1 VTTPAG
7 AQVWWQVDGEASDAA
22 RLLQPAP
29 AKNAGFCEA
38 RRYLFRKPGA
48 GFEMRIDDER
58 LEDDPAALCWAWRP
72 GFYAGQVLAE
82 LLHNGARVAA
92 FELDVSPDPGKLGA
106 DAFQQMV
113 RELLAEDASL
123 VVGQEP
129 ATVQAGHLGRHQ
141 DPLVEFE
148 RLRRYVPD
156 FLRALATIRLQPRKA
171 LRSVRD
177 SVPLSHARRV
187 DRQTAVAASRSG
199 AVALFAQQEV
209 EASAFDPAMRL
220 DVPVVEETLD
230 SAANRALKYLATA
243 VLQRVRTVAVALEH
257 RVAREVE
264 SETRTPLASRWPV
277 RRQFLLDVE
286 GRLQHAL
293 RQVPF
298 PQVRRAEVSAA
309 GLNAVSAD
317 PLYARAWGR
326 GWRALRQGIESD
338 ATDERMWISPSW
350 EIYERWCFMKLGR
363 LLTQEAPQ
371 WQWQW
376 RPGARRWSGKLGARV
391 AELRLQPTFR
401 ATGKESPGRWS
412 VSKQREPDIVLR
424 VSTGDSHRFLVFD
437 AKYRATRANVL
448 DAMQSA
454 HVYQDSLRIGAQ
466 RPEASLLLVPANE
479 GAAWLGDAAFQAE
492 HKVGVHVMAPGR
504 EQRLPFVIGRLLNS
518 GTGP

>member
-1 VTTPAG
+1 MPG
-7 AQVWWQVDGEASDAA
+7 SQVWWHAEGEAFDAA
-22 RLLQPAP
+22 RPLQAAP
-29 AKNAGFCEA
+29 AKNTGFSEA
-38 RRYLFRKPGA
+38 RRYLFRKPGQ
-48 GFEMRIDDER
+48 GFELRIDDER
-58 LEDDPAALCWAWRP
+58 LEDDPAAPCWAWRP
-72 GFYAGQVLAE
+72 GFYAGEVSAE
-82 LLHNGARVAA
+82 LLHNGGRVEA
-92 FELDVSPDPGKLGA
+92 FQLDVSPDPGKLGA

-113 RELLAEDASL
+113 RELLAEDPSL

-129 ATVQAGHLGRHQ
+129 ATVQTGQLGRHQ

-148 RLRRYVPD
+148 RLRKYVPD
-156 FLRALATIRLQPRKA
+156 FLRALATIRLHPRKA

-199 AVALFAQQEV
+199 AVALFAQEV
-209 EASAFDPAMRL
+209 LEPSAFDPSMRL

-230 SAANRALKYLATA
+230 AAANRALKFLVTA
-243 VLQRVRTVAVALEH
+243 VLQRVRAVTDALH
-257 RVAREVE
+257 QRVSREVA

-277 RRQFLLDVE
+277 RRQFLLDAE
-286 GRLQHAL
+286 QRLQLAL

-298 PQVRRAEVSAA
+298 PHVRRAEVSAA

-338 ATDERMWISPSW
+338 TTDERMWISPSW

-363 LLTQEAPQ
+363 LLELHAPQ

-376 RPGARRWSGKLGARV
+376 RRGGNRWSGALAGRV

-401 ATGKESPGRWS
+401 TREKESPGRWS

-424 VSTGDSHRFLVFD
+424 VSVGDDHRFLVFD

-454 HVYQDSLRIGAQ
+454 HIYQDSLRIGAQ

-492 HKVGVHVMAPGR
+492 HKVGVHVMAPGG
-504 EQRLPFVIGRLLNS
+504 EPVLPPVVVELLKI
-518 GTGP
+518 

>member
-1 VTTPAG
+1 MTAVPG
-7 AQVWWQVDGEASDAA
+7 AQVWWHAEGDAFDAA
-22 RLLQPAP
+22 RPLQAAP
-29 AKNAGFCEA
+29 AKNAGFSEA
-38 RRYLFRKPGA
+38 RRYLLKKPGA
-48 GFEMRIDDER
+48 GFELRIDDER
-58 LEDDPAALCWAWRP
+58 LEDDPAAPCWTWRP
-72 GFYAGQVLAE
+72 GFYAGEVSAE
-82 LLHNGARVAA
+82 LLRDGTRVEA
-92 FELDVSPDPGKLGA
+92 FLLDVSPDPGKLGA

-113 RELLAEDASL
+113 QELLAEDPSL

-129 ATVQAGHLGRHQ
+129 ATVQTGQLGRHQ

-148 RLRRYVPD
+148 RLRRYMPD
-156 FLRALATIRLQPRKA
+156 FLRALATIRLHPRKA

-199 AVALFAQQEV
+199 AVALFAREIL
-209 EASAFDPAMRL
+209 EPAAFDPSMRL

-230 SAANRALKYLATA
+230 AAANRALKFLTMA
-243 VLQRVRTVAVALEH
+243 VLQRVRTVTAALQR
-257 RVAREVE
+257 RVENEDA

-277 RRQFLLDVE
+277 RRQFLLDAE
-286 GRLQHAL
+286 GRLQLAL

-298 PQVRRAEVSAA
+298 PHVRRADVSAA

-338 ATDERMWISPSW
+338 TTDERVWISPSW

-363 LLTQEAPQ
+363 LLEAQTPG
-371 WQWQW
+371 WQW
-376 RPGARRWSGKLGARV
+376 RRRSGSRRWLGRAAGRT
-391 AELRLQPTFR
+391 AEFRLQPTFR
-401 ATGKESPGRWS
+401 TSEMRVTGKWS

-424 VSTGDSHRFLVFD
+424 VSAGDSHRFLVFD

-454 HVYQDSLRIGAQ
+454 HIYQDSLRIGAQ

-479 GAAWLGDAAFQAE
+479 GAAWLGGAAFQAE
-492 HKVGVHVMAPGR
+492 HKVGVHVMAPGAAG
-504 EQRLPFVIGRLLNS
+504 QVPDAVVKLLR
-518 GTGP
+518 G

>member
-1 VTTPAG
+1 VAG
-7 AQVWWQVDGEASDAA
+7 AQVWWHAEGDAFDVA
-22 RLLQPAP
+22 RPLYAAP
-29 AKNAGFCEA
+29 AKNTGFSEA
-38 RRYLFRKPGA
+38 RRYLFRKPGT
-48 GFEMRIDDER
+48 GFELRIDDER
-58 LEDDPAALCWAWRP
+58 LEDDPAAPCWSWRP
-72 GFYAGQVLAE
+72 GFYAGEVAAE
-82 LLHNGARVAA
+82 LLHSGARVEA
-92 FELDVSPDPGKLGA
+92 FHLDVSPDPGKLGA

-113 RELLAEDASL
+113 RELLAEDPSL

-129 ATVQAGHLGRHQ
+129 ATVQTGQLGRHQ

-156 FLRALATIRLQPRKA
+156 FLRALATIRLHPRKA

-199 AVALFAQQEV
+199 AVALFAPEIL
-209 EASAFDPAMRL
+209 EPSAFDPSMRL

-230 SAANRALKYLATA
+230 AAANRALKFLVTA
-243 VLQRVRTVAVALEH
+243 VLQRVRTVAAALEH
-257 RVAREVE
+257 RVAREVA

-277 RRQFLLDVE
+277 RRQFLHDAE
-286 GRLQHAL
+286 ARLQHSL

-338 ATDERMWISPSW
+338 TTDERMWISPSW

-363 LLTQEAPQ
+363 LLERDAPQ
-371 WQWQW
+371 WQWKW
-376 RPGARRWSGKLGARV
+376 RRGGNRWSGALAGRV

-401 ATGKESPGRWS
+401 TRGKASPGRWS

-424 VSTGDSHRFLVFD
+424 VSAGDSHRFLVFD

-454 HVYQDSLRIGAQ
+454 HIYQDSLRIGAQ

-492 HKVGVHVMAPGR
+492 HKVGVHVMAPGG
-504 EQRLPFVIGRLLNS
+504 EPHLPPAIVGLLE
-518 GTGP
+518 G